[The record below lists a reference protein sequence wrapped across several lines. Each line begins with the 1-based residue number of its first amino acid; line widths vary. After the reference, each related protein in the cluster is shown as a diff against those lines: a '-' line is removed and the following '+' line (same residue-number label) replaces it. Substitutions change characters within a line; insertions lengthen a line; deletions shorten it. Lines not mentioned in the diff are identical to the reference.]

1 MLEED
6 PGLSLD
12 VALAWAVNAK
22 NTMQNHLG
30 FSPIQLVVG
39 NNPNLPNVMIN
50 KLPAQEDGP
59 MSIAVSRHLNALH
72 AARKAFTKAESSERI
87 KRALRHNVRVKEVPF
102 FQGENVFYKRDDNNR
117 WRGPGRVIGQD
128 GKVLFIRHGSQLI
141 RVSTCRAIKVDSSQ
155 TLKDDE
161 VLNDPEKNDELQI
174 NEEGLTDLEMETI
187 VTVEREPQND
197 ESKKVENSHH
207 AHPNLE
213 TLPENISNTN
223 RRQSI
228 EENSSDRSARIPKPQ
243 ENIRYK
249 LSDEDEWIYAKVVSK
264 GGKSS
269 GKNKFY
275 MNIVNENTDDLL
287 GIHLDKVK
295 YEVID
300 TDATNVEKVG
310 FDTAKYPTQNEEVN
324 VTSIPYSEHN
334 SPKVR
339 QAKEKELENWK
350 SFDVYTEV
358 PDIGQKTISTR
369 WVVTKKDI
377 CDQES
382 IKARLVVRGFEEES
396 QIQSDSPTASKSTL
410 RMVMAIASSNNWKIE
425 TIDIKAAFLQ
435 GKELEREVF
444 VLPPKDVRED
454 GVIWKLN
461 KAAYGLD
468 DASRNWYFSV
478 KDDLLKLGCTQSE
491 LDKALFRR
499 TRNGKLEGI
508 FLMHVDDFLFAGSEV
523 FNQSVI
529 GPISE
534 KYKVGRRLQEHFKY
548 VGLNVVQNSD
558 NTITIDQEQYASEM
572 DSIHIETSRKTDT
585 DCPLNHQ
592 EITKLKSAAGQLNW
606 LATQTRPDLSYCA
619 LELNMSK
626 NHPTVENLVSANK
639 AIRQAK
645 NNNSEIHFP
654 NLGDCHLSPFSLA
667 GDDIWSST
675 RGHQVPPF
683 FTLRAQVHQLLHRQ
697 TTSIND
703 ITNVACWG
711 PSSFSFTLDFSHHH
725 SRH

>member
-1 MLEED
+1 
-6 PGLSLD
+6 
-12 VALAWAVNAK
+12 
-22 NTMQNHLG
+22 
-30 FSPIQLVVG
+30 
-39 NNPNLPNVMIN
+39 
-50 KLPAQEDGP
+50 
-59 MSIAVSRHLNALH
+59 MSA
-72 AARKAFTKAESSERI
+72 
-87 KRALRHNVRVKEVPF
+87 P
-102 FQGENVFYKRDDNNR
+102 
-117 WRGPGRVIGQD
+117 
-128 GKVLFIRHGSQLI
+128 
-141 RVSTCRAIKVDSSQ
+141 
-155 TLKDDE
+155 
-161 VLNDPEKNDELQI
+161 
-174 NEEGLTDLEMETI
+174 I

-197 ESKKVENSHH
+197 ESKKVIDSNH
-207 AHPNLE
+207 AHPNIE

-223 RRQSI
+223 SRQLV
-228 EENSSDRSARIPKPQ
+228 EENSSDRSARIPKLQ

-654 NLGDCHLSPFSLA
+654 NLGDCRDWKLNVFCDASWGNLPDGTSSAQGHVIFITGKDGKSCPLSWTSNKVKRKV
-667 GDDIWSST
+667 SST
-675 RGHQVPPF
+675 LAAE
-683 FTLRAQVHQLLHRQ
+683 TLSLHDSLDEAIYLNSLICETCFDNKCHTTNIPIVAHTDNRSLHENLHSTKQVHEKRLRVNIAEIRRLLAEKEVKAVMWIQ
-697 TTSIND
+697 SSNQIAD
-703 ITNVACWG
+703 ILTKKGVNPCAI
-711 PSSFSFTLDFSHHH
+711 LDIFKKAHIDI
-725 SRH
+725 